1 MEDVLTRVSR
11 LERLLILVQTARHGL
26 TDYCRN
32 RHLRRLLQTETLPR
46 ATDAVVRLLDLEA
59 MLDLQRRQDRAAY
72 SIARHIEVLI
82 ALMSEAAS
90 LRAIRK
96 SRRRLAPMG

>member
-11 LERLLILVQTARHGL
+11 LERPQILVQTARHGL
-26 TDYCRN
+26 TDYCRT
-32 RHLRRLLQTETLPR
+32 RHLKRVLHTETPPR
-46 ATDAVVRLLDLEA
+46 VTEAVLRLLDLEA
-59 MLDLQRRQDRAAY
+59 VMDLQRQEDRAAY
-72 SIARHIEVLI
+72 SIARHVEVLI

-96 SRRRLAPMG
+96 SRRRHSAT